1 MSSRL
6 LFSTMFSALVAALLS
21 SCGTESIT
29 PPEPEITLRL
39 QGTVRDEAARS
50 PVANAN
56 VAVRAAFTMASART
70 DAEGRYALTV
80 PLGSVRPDCTFQT
93 GQARYR
99 LILSV
104 EAEGYAPWSS
114 DSSGGPYPFC
124 TPGVQTL
131 DVYLRK

>member
-1 MSSRL
+1 MPSRL
-6 LFSTMFSALVAALLS
+6 LFSTVFSGLAAALLS

-39 QGTVRDEAARS
+39 QGTVRDEVAHS

-56 VAVRAAFTMASART
+56 IALRAAFTLGSTRT

-99 LILSV
+99 LILAV
-104 EAEGYAPWSS
+104 EAEGYASWSS
-114 DSSGGPYPFC
+114 DSSGPYPFC
-124 TPGVQTL
+124 TPDVQIL